1 MIDPQRLSDPVT
13 ELEQLLRDRLG
24 TRGRSLG
31 VKLRRAG
38 RRLPRYARNAGRRIT
53 SAQTKLAHPKLARL
67 VDQAALD
74 RDMTV
79 LRDTLKDI
87 DPKERRKDAVL
98 SVLGSVVLNLILLG
112 AVILAF
118 LWWRG
123 AI

>member
-1 MIDPQRLSDPVT
+1 
-13 ELEQLLRDRLG
+13 
-24 TRGRSLG
+24 
-31 VKLRRAG
+31 
-38 RRLPRYARNAGRRIT
+38 
-53 SAQTKLAHPKLARL
+53 
-67 VDQAALD
+67 
-74 RDMTV
+74 MTV

-98 SVLGSVVLNLILLG
+98 SILGSVVMNLILLG